1 MYQIPRGTRDF
12 LPEQAERFRHLEA
25 IAACLAGQYGYGEIR
40 TPIFEQAELFER
52 SVGESTDIVE
62 KEMYTFL
69 DRGERRL
76 TLRPEGTAGVVRAF
90 VEHKLYNGPLPAK
103 YYYFGPMFRYERP
116 QAGRYRQHW
125 QFGVELFG
133 AEGPRAD
140 VEVIA
145 LGWQYYRELGIEA
158 TLALNSIGCR
168 QCREEY
174 KKALVAYLRERQ
186 VCSLCRQ
193 RLERNPLRVLDCK
206 EESCRGALVK
216 APQLSQY
223 RCSPCQ
229 EHFAAVQAGLTGLS
243 IPFTL
248 DEKLVRGLD
257 YYCRT
262 TFEYKTGQLG
272 SQDAL
277 GGGGRYD
284 GLVELVGG
292 PPLPAVGL
300 ALGVDRIELMD
311 PPALRGVPERRGV
324 WLVTLEPVADQ
335 AIALA
340 HPLRLAGVRLQY
352 DLTERSLKAQF
363 KQADRANCRWTLVI
377 GPEELKNSQ
386 AVLRDMETG
395 QQQPLALDNLIQ
407 LVSSLEGAK

>member
-40 TPIFEQAELFER
+40 TPIFEQSELFER

-145 LGWQYYRELGIEA
+145 LGWQYYRELGVEA
-158 TLALNSIGCR
+158 ILALNSIGCR

-311 PPALRGVPERRGV
+311 PPALRGAPERQGV